1 MYNMSKCKWYIGLG
15 TILLSM
21 AGFTNVANT
30 STLSNNLLSNNFYN
44 DWTGTND
51 HFHGPNVLAGVHNEY
66 REQTITLSDHLE
78 AYEIQG
84 LTQSQFQAEVW
95 FWNQYSQSVDLTQ
108 EIVDSNGVEYSN
120 TITMSGTCNSWNGCG
135 YQDSP
140 TNTIIINDMAD
151 DYDITA
157 RFSFSV
163 PSRPTNHYAADIRNP
178 ELFVTYEPFAIDIES
193 TLDVE
198 EWLDD
203 FEEEYL
209 DDFSSSEFLF
219 EDEFYDDE
227 PFETLFFTDY
237 YEIADDMYIE
247 YEALPELPEEE
258 MEVIEE
264 ENFFVEEEMMPE
276 EMPSEDVMPVVEEEI
291 TEEVIEEEI
300 TEEVVDDVIEETSEP
315 EAEVESDVKIEA
327 EPVITKFASMSVV
340 DEVSINI
347 MIESQPVL
355 LDAAFYEPVILYANQ
370 LSLTDNRDIYSGV
383 VYVAND
389 PLSTYL
395 DSVKGNQEQQYIL
408 RQQLENMKWID

>member
-1 MYNMSKCKWYIGLG
+1 MSKGKWYTGLG
-15 TILLSM
+15 TILLLTV
-21 AGFTNVANT
+21 GFTNVANT
-30 STLSNNLLSNNFYN
+30 STISDNLLSNNFYD
-44 DWTGTND
+44 DWSGTND

-108 EIVDSNGVEYSN
+108 EIVDSNGAEYSN

-140 TNTIIINDMAD
+140 TNTIIINDIAD

-163 PSRPTNHYAADIRNP
+163 PSRPNHHYAADVRNP

-237 YEIADDMYIE
+237 YEIADDMYVE
-247 YEALPELPEEE
+247 YESLPELPEEE
-258 MEVIEE
+258 MEIIEEDFEMEEEVLEVIEE
-264 ENFFVEEEMMPE
+264 ELPE
-276 EMPSEDVMPVVEEEI
+276 DIV
-291 TEEVIEEEI
+291 EEVIEEEV
-300 TEEVVDDVIEETSEP
+300 EDVIEETSEP
-315 EAEVESDVKIEA
+315 EAEIESDVKIEA

>member
-1 MYNMSKCKWYIGLG
+1 MY
-15 TILLSM
+15 
-21 AGFTNVANT
+21 V
-30 STLSNNLLSNNFYN
+30 
-44 DWTGTND
+44 
-51 HFHGPNVLAGVHNEY
+51 
-66 REQTITLSDHLE
+66 
-78 AYEIQG
+78 
-84 LTQSQFQAEVW
+84 
-95 FWNQYSQSVDLTQ
+95 
-108 EIVDSNGVEYSN
+108 
-120 TITMSGTCNSWNGCG
+120 
-135 YQDSP
+135 
-140 TNTIIINDMAD
+140 
-151 DYDITA
+151 
-157 RFSFSV
+157 
-163 PSRPTNHYAADIRNP
+163 
-178 ELFVTYEPFAIDIES
+178 
-193 TLDVE
+193 
-198 EWLDD
+198 
-203 FEEEYL
+203 
-209 DDFSSSEFLF
+209 
-219 EDEFYDDE
+219 
-227 PFETLFFTDY
+227 
-237 YEIADDMYIE
+237 E

-264 ENFFVEEEMMPE
+264 ENFFVEEEMIPE

-315 EAEVESDVKIEA
+315 EAEVESDIKIEA

>member
-1 MYNMSKCKWYIGLG
+1 MSKAKWYIGLG
-15 TILLSM
+15 VTLLLM
-21 AGFTNVANT
+21 AGFTNAANT
-30 STLSNNLLSNNFYN
+30 STISDNLLSNNFYD
-44 DWTGTND
+44 DWNGTND
-51 HFHGPNVLAGVHNEY
+51 HFHGPNILAGVHNEY

-78 AYEIQG
+78 TYEIEG
-84 LTQSQFQAEVW
+84 ITQSQFQAEVW
-95 FWNQYSQSVDLTQ
+95 FWNQHNQSVTLTQ
-108 EIVDSNGVEYSN
+108 EIVDSNGIEYSN
-120 TITMSGTCNSWNGCG
+120 SVTMSGSCSSWNGCG
-135 YQDSP
+135 YEDSP

-157 RFSFSV
+157 RFDFSV
-163 PSRPTNHYAADIRNP
+163 PSQPNHHYAADVRNP
-178 ELFVTYEPFAIDIES
+178 ELFVTYETLDIDIET
-193 TLDVE
+193 TLDVD

-209 DDFSSSEFLF
+209 DDFASSEFLF

-237 YEIADDMYIE
+237 YEIADDMYVE
-247 YEALPELPEEE
+247 YESLPELPEEE
-258 MEVIEE
+258 MEMIEE

-315 EAEVESDVKIEA
+315 EAEVESDIKIEA

-389 PLSTYL
+389 PLSTHL
-395 DSVKGNQEQQYIL
+395 DTVKGNQEQQYIL

>member
-1 MYNMSKCKWYIGLG
+1 MSKKKWYIGLG
-15 TILLSM
+15 IILLSM
-21 AGFTNVANT
+21 VGFTNAANT
-30 STLSNNLLSNNFYN
+30 STLSDNLLSNNFYD
-44 DWTGTND
+44 DWSGTND

-78 AYEIQG
+78 TYEIQG
-84 LTQSQFQAEVW
+84 ITQSQFQGSVW
-95 FWNQYSQSVDLTQ
+95 FWNQYNQSVTLTQ
-108 EIVDSNGVEYSN
+108 EIVDSNGIEYSN
-120 TITMSGTCNSWNGCG
+120 NVTMSGSCSSWNGCG

-157 RFSFSV
+157 RFDFSV
-163 PSRPTNHYAADIRNP
+163 PSQPNHHYAADVRNP
-178 ELFVTYEPFAIDIES
+178 ELFVTYETLDIDIET
-193 TLDVE
+193 TLDVD

-203 FEEEYL
+203 FEEQYIDDL
-209 DDFSSSEFLF
+209 DSSEFLF

-237 YEIADDMYIE
+237 YEIADDMYVE

-264 ENFFVEEEMMPE
+264 ENFFVEEEMIPE

-315 EAEVESDVKIEA
+315 EAEVESDIKIEA

>member
-1 MYNMSKCKWYIGLG
+1 MSKGKWYTGLG
-15 TILLSM
+15 TILLLTV
-21 AGFTNVANT
+21 GFTNVANT
-30 STLSNNLLSNNFYN
+30 STISDNLLSNNFYD
-44 DWTGTND
+44 DWSGTND

-78 AYEIQG
+78 AYKIQG

-108 EIVDSNGVEYSN
+108 EIVDSNGAEYSN

-140 TNTIIINDMAD
+140 TNTIIINDIAD

-163 PSRPTNHYAADIRNP
+163 PSRPNHHYAADVRNP

-237 YEIADDMYIE
+237 YEIADDMYVE
-247 YEALPELPEEE
+247 YESLPELPEEE
-258 MEVIEE
+258 MEIIEEDFEMEEEVLEVIEE
-264 ENFFVEEEMMPE
+264 ELPE
-276 EMPSEDVMPVVEEEI
+276 DIV
-291 TEEVIEEEI
+291 EEVIEEE
-300 TEEVVDDVIEETSEP
+300 VDDVIEETSEP
-315 EAEVESDVKIEA
+315 EAEIESDVKIEA

>member
-1 MYNMSKCKWYIGLG
+1 MSKAKWYIGLG
-15 TILLSM
+15 VTLLLM
-21 AGFTNVANT
+21 AGFTNAANT
-30 STLSNNLLSNNFYN
+30 STISDNLLSNNFYD
-44 DWTGTND
+44 DWSGTND

-78 AYEIQG
+78 TYEIQG
-84 LTQSQFQAEVW
+84 ITQSQLQTEVW
-95 FWNQYSQSVDLTQ
+95 FWNQYNQSVTLTQ
-108 EIVDSNGVEYSN
+108 EIVDSNGIEYSN
-120 TITMSGTCNSWNGCG
+120 NVTMSGSCSSWNGCG
-135 YQDSP
+135 YEDSP

-163 PSRPTNHYAADIRNP
+163 PSQPNNHYAADVRNP
-178 ELFVTYEPFAIDIES
+178 ELFVTYETLDIDIET
-193 TLDVE
+193 TLDVD

-209 DDFSSSEFLF
+209 DDFASSEFLF

-237 YEIADDMYIE
+237 YEIADDMYVE
-247 YEALPELPEEE
+247 YESLPELPEEE
-258 MEVIEE
+258 MEMVEE

-315 EAEVESDVKIEA
+315 EAEVESDIKIEA

-389 PLSTYL
+389 PLSTHL
-395 DSVKGNQEQQYIL
+395 DTVKGNQEQQYIL

>member
-1 MYNMSKCKWYIGLG
+1 MV
-15 TILLSM
+15 
-21 AGFTNVANT
+21 GFTNAANT
-30 STLSNNLLSNNFYN
+30 STLSDNLLSNNFYN

-84 LTQSQFQAEVW
+84 VTQSQFQAEVW
-95 FWNQYSQSVDLTQ
+95 FWNQYPQSVDLTQ

-135 YQDSP
+135 YEDSP

-163 PSRPTNHYAADIRNP
+163 PSRPNYHYAADVRNP
-178 ELFVTYEPFAIDIES
+178 ELFVTYEPFTIDIET

-209 DDFSSSEFLF
+209 DDFDSSEFLF

-237 YEIADDMYIE
+237 YEIADDMYVE

-264 ENFFVEEEMMPE
+264 ENFFVEEEMIPE

-291 TEEVIEEEI
+291 TEEVIEEEITEEI

-327 EPVITKFASMSVV
+327 EPVITKFASMAVV

-395 DSVKGNQEQQYIL
+395 NSVKGNQEQQYIL

>member
-30 STLSNNLLSNNFYN
+30 STISDNLLSNNFYD
-44 DWTGTND
+44 DWSGTND

-84 LTQSQFQAEVW
+84 VTQSQFQAEVW
-95 FWNQYSQSVDLTQ
+95 FWNQYPQSVDLTQ

-120 TITMSGTCNSWNGCG
+120 TITMSGTCNRWNGCW
-135 YQDSP
+135 YEDSP
-140 TNTIIINDMAD
+140 TNTIIINDIAD

-163 PSRPTNHYAADIRNP
+163 PSRPTNHYAADVRNP
-178 ELFVTYEPFAIDIES
+178 ELFVTYEPFTIDIET

-237 YEIADDMYIE
+237 YEIADDMYVE

-264 ENFFVEEEMMPE
+264 ENFFVEEEMISE

-300 TEEVVDDVIEETSEP
+300 TEEVVDDVIEETSKP

>member
-1 MYNMSKCKWYIGLG
+1 MSKGKWYTGLG
-15 TILLSM
+15 TILLLTV
-21 AGFTNVANT
+21 GFTNVANT
-30 STLSNNLLSNNFYN
+30 STISDNLLSNNFYD
-44 DWTGTND
+44 DWSGTND

-108 EIVDSNGVEYSN
+108 EIVDSNGAEYSN

-140 TNTIIINDMAD
+140 TNTIIINDIAD

-163 PSRPTNHYAADIRNP
+163 PSRPNHHYAADVRNP

-237 YEIADDMYIE
+237 YEIADDMYVE
-247 YEALPELPEEE
+247 YESLPELPEEE
-258 MEVIEE
+258 MEIIEEDFEMEEEVLEVIEE
-264 ENFFVEEEMMPE
+264 ELPE
-276 EMPSEDVMPVVEEEI
+276 DIV
-291 TEEVIEEEI
+291 EEVIEEEV
-300 TEEVVDDVIEETSEP
+300 EDVIEETSEP
-315 EAEVESDVKIEA
+315 EAEIESDVKIEA
-327 EPVITKFASMSVV
+327 EPVITKFASMAVV

>member
-1 MYNMSKCKWYIGLG
+1 MSKEKWYTGLG
-15 TILLSM
+15 TILLLTV
-21 AGFTNVANT
+21 GFTNVANT
-30 STLSNNLLSNNFYN
+30 STISDNLLSNNFYD
-44 DWTGTND
+44 DWSGTND

-108 EIVDSNGVEYSN
+108 EIVDSNGAEYSN

-140 TNTIIINDMAD
+140 TNTIIINDIAD

-163 PSRPTNHYAADIRNP
+163 PSRPNHHYAADVRNP

-237 YEIADDMYIE
+237 YEIADDMYVE
-247 YEALPELPEEE
+247 YESLPELPEEE
-258 MEVIEE
+258 MEIIEEDFEMEEEVLEVIEE
-264 ENFFVEEEMMPE
+264 ELPE
-276 EMPSEDVMPVVEEEI
+276 DIV
-291 TEEVIEEEI
+291 EEVIEEE
-300 TEEVVDDVIEETSEP
+300 VDDVIEETSEP
-315 EAEVESDVKIEA
+315 EAEIESDVKIEA
-327 EPVITKFASMSVV
+327 EPVITKFASMAVV